1 MRLQIQNINKIKDAD
16 IALNGLTVIVGEN
29 DMGKSTIGRAFFSII
44 KAVSNMRSLSNE
56 SSANKASKHIDSL
69 YKHFYGKRSID
80 GAMELLPRFKS
91 EMERICLDEAERNAF
106 LEHLNAKIDEIDLS
120 PRQKSLLKED
130 IANIRICYDQVDNP
144 AAILKTELAYLVES
158 EFMGQFCSSKSE
170 LTYIML
176 DTEEEGRL
184 IFKAKNNQ
192 VTDVSFSER
201 GFYEDITYVE
211 SPLYFHLLDSL
222 KYSVAYREMK
232 RTLGYKPM
240 APAHVKDFVDKVL
253 NFQNFNNQ
261 QSLFGPQSKDFHTE
275 DIIHG
280 MFAYDK
286 SSRSI
291 VYQKDGMKIKPINV
305 ASGIKSFGA
314 LQLLLD
320 GYCISNNR
328 PLIWDEPENHLHPQ
342 WQVEFAKVIVQIVN
356 SGIPVM
362 ISTHSPYFLQAV
374 RYYSAMYSIEKYVN
388 YYMAECANE
397 DMVTIKEVTNDL
409 NQVFLTLAEPL
420 NSIMNVDEVRGKMK

>member
-1 MRLQIQNINKIKDAD
+1 MRLQIQNINKIKEAD

-29 DMGKSTIGRAFFSII
+29 DMGKSTIGRAFFSTI

-80 GAMELLPRFKS
+80 GAMDLLPRFKS

-184 IFKAKNNQ
+184 LFKAKNNQ
-192 VTDVSFSER
+192 VTEVSFSER

-222 KYSVAYREMK
+222 KSSVAYREMK
-232 RTLGYKPM
+232 RTLGFKPM

-253 NFQNFNNQ
+253 NFQNFHTQ
-261 QSLFGPQSKDFHTE
+261 LSLFGPQSKDFHTE

-320 GYCISNNR
+320 GFCISNNR

>member
-1 MRLQIQNINKIKDAD
+1 MRLEIQNINKIKEAD

-69 YKHFYGKRSID
+69 YKHFYGKKIID
-80 GAMELLPRFKS
+80 GTMDLLPRVKS
-91 EMERICLDEAERNAF
+91 EMERICQDEAERNAF
-106 LEHLNAKIDEIDLS
+106 LDHLNAKIEDIDLS

-130 IANIRICYDQVDNP
+130 IVNIRICFDQVNNT
-144 AAILKTELAYLVES
+144 AAVLKTELAYLVES

-170 LTYIML
+170 LTYVML
-176 DTEEEGRL
+176 DTEEEGKL
-184 IFKAKNNQ
+184 SFKAKDNQ
-192 VTDVSFSER
+192 VTNVSFSER

-222 KYSVAYREMK
+222 KSSVAYREMK

-240 APAHVKDFVDKVL
+240 VLAHLKDFVDKVL
-253 NFQNFNNQ
+253 NFQNFDTQ
-261 QSLFGPQSKDFHTE
+261 LSLLEPQSKDFHTA

-280 MFAYDK
+280 TFAYDK

-356 SGIPVM
+356 SGIPLF
-362 ISTHSPYFLQAV
+362 IIIYSPYFLQAV
-374 RYYSAMYSIEKYVN
+374 RYYSAMYNIEKYVN
-388 YYMAECANE
+388 YYMAECGN
-397 DMVTIKEVTNDL
+397 DYMVTMKEVTNDL

-420 NSIMNVDEVRGKMK
+420 NKIMNVDEVRGRMK

>member
-1 MRLQIQNINKIKDAD
+1 MRLQIQNINKIKEAD

-29 DMGKSTIGRAFFSII
+29 DMGKSTIGRAFFSTI

-80 GAMELLPRFKS
+80 GAMDLLPRFKS

-184 IFKAKNNQ
+184 LFKAKNNQ
-192 VTDVSFSER
+192 VTEVSFSER

-222 KYSVAYREMK
+222 KSSVAYREMK
-232 RTLGYKPM
+232 RTLGFKPM

-253 NFQNFNNQ
+253 NFQNFHTQ
-261 QSLFGPQSKDFHTE
+261 LSLFGPQSKDFHTE

-388 YYMAECANE
+388 YYMAEGGNE

-420 NSIMNVDEVRGKMK
+420 NRIMNVDEVRGKMK

>member
-1 MRLQIQNINKIKDAD
+1 MRLQIQNINKIKEAD

-29 DMGKSTIGRAFFSII
+29 DMGKSTIGRAFFSTI

-80 GAMELLPRFKS
+80 GAMDLLPRFKS

-184 IFKAKNNQ
+184 LFKAKNNQ
-192 VTDVSFSER
+192 VTEVSFSER

-222 KYSVAYREMK
+222 KSSVAYREMK
-232 RTLGYKPM
+232 RTLGFKPM

-253 NFQNFNNQ
+253 NFQNFHTQ
-261 QSLFGPQSKDFHTE
+261 LSLFGPQSKDFHTE

-409 NQVFLTLAEPL
+409 NRVFLTLAEPL

>member
-184 IFKAKNNQ
+184 LFKAKNNQ
-192 VTDVSFSER
+192 VTEVSFSER

-222 KYSVAYREMK
+222 KSSVAYREMK
-232 RTLGYKPM
+232 RTLGFKPM

-253 NFQNFNNQ
+253 NFQNFHTQ
-261 QSLFGPQSKDFHTE
+261 LSLFGPQSKDFHTE

-388 YYMAECANE
+388 YYMAEGGNE

-420 NSIMNVDEVRGKMK
+420 NRIMNVDEVRGKMK

>member
-1 MRLQIQNINKIKDAD
+1 MRLQIQNINKIKEAD

-29 DMGKSTIGRAFFSII
+29 DMGKSTIGRAFFSTI

-184 IFKAKNNQ
+184 LFKAKNNQ
-192 VTDVSFSER
+192 VTEVSFSER

-222 KYSVAYREMK
+222 KSSVAYREMK
-232 RTLGYKPM
+232 RTLGFKPM

-291 VYQKDGMKIKPINV
+291 VYQKNGMKIKPINV

>member
-1 MRLQIQNINKIKDAD
+1 MRLRIENINKIKEAD

-29 DMGKSTIGRAFFSII
+29 DMGKSTIGRAFFSTI
-44 KAVSNMRSLSNE
+44 KAVSNMRSLSKE

-69 YKHFYGKRSID
+69 YKHFYGKNIIE
-80 GAMELLPRFKS
+80 GAMDLLPRVKS

-106 LEHLNAKIDEIDLS
+106 LTHLNARIDEIDLS

-130 IANIRICYDQVDNP
+130 IVNIRICYDQVDNP
-144 AAILKTELAYLVES
+144 AAVLKTELAYLVES
-158 EFMGQFCSSKSE
+158 EFLGQFCPSKSDF
-170 LTYIML
+170 TCVMF
-176 DTEEEGRL
+176 DTEEEGSL
-184 IFKAKNNQ
+184 VFKAKNNQ

-222 KYSVAYREMK
+222 RNSAAYREMK
-232 RTLGYKPM
+232 SVPGYRPM
-240 APAHVKDFVDKVL
+240 VPAHVKDFVDKVW
-253 NFQNFNNQ
+253 NIQSFHAQP
-261 QSLFGPQSKDFHTE
+261 SLFEPQSKEYHTE

-280 MFAYDK
+280 SFAYDK

-388 YYMAECANE
+388 YYMAELGKD
-397 DMVTIKEVTNDL
+397 DMVSMKEVTDDL

-420 NSIMNVDEVRGKMK
+420 NQIMNVDEVRGKLK

>member
-1 MRLQIQNINKIKDAD
+1 MRLQIQNINKIKEAD

-29 DMGKSTIGRAFFSII
+29 DMGKSTIGRAFFSTI

-56 SSANKASKHIDSL
+56 SSANKTSKHIDSL

-253 NFQNFNNQ
+253 NFQNFHTQ
-261 QSLFGPQSKDFHTE
+261 LSLFGPQSKDFHTE

-328 PLIWDEPENHLHPQ
+328 PLIWDEPENHLHPL

>member
-1 MRLQIQNINKIKDAD
+1 MRLEIQNINKIKEAD

-69 YKHFYGKRSID
+69 YKHFYGKKIID
-80 GAMELLPRFKS
+80 GTMDLLPRVKS
-91 EMERICLDEAERNAF
+91 EMERICQDEAERNAF
-106 LEHLNAKIDEIDLS
+106 LDHLNAKIEDIDLS

-130 IANIRICYDQVDNP
+130 IVNIRICFDQVNNP
-144 AAILKTELAYLVES
+144 AAVLKMELAYLVES
-158 EFMGQFCSSKSE
+158 EFMGQFCCCKSE
-170 LTYIML
+170 LSNVML
-176 DTEEEGRL
+176 DTEEEGKL
-184 IFKAKNNQ
+184 SFKAKDNQ
-192 VTDVSFSER
+192 VTNVSFSER

-222 KYSVAYREMK
+222 KSSVAYREMK

-240 APAHVKDFVDKVL
+240 VPAHVKDFVDKVL
-253 NFQNFNNQ
+253 NFQNFDTQ
-261 QSLFGPQSKDFHTE
+261 LSLLEPQSKDFHTA

-280 MFAYDK
+280 TFAYDK

-374 RYYSAMYSIEKYVN
+374 RYYSAMYNIEKYVN
-388 YYMAECANE
+388 YYMAECGND
-397 DMVTIKEVTNDL
+397 DMVTMKEVTNDL

-420 NSIMNVDEVRGKMK
+420 NKIMNVDEVRGRMK

>member
-1 MRLQIQNINKIKDAD
+1 MRLQIQNINKIKEAD

-201 GFYEDITYVE
+201 GYYEDITYVE

-291 VYQKDGMKIKPINV
+291 VYQKNGMKIKPINV

>member
-1 MRLQIQNINKIKDAD
+1 MRLEIQNINKIKEAD

-29 DMGKSTIGRAFFSII
+29 DMGKSTIGRVFFSII

-69 YKHFYGKRSID
+69 YKHFYGKKIID
-80 GAMELLPRFKS
+80 GTMDLLPRVKS
-91 EMERICLDEAERNAF
+91 EMERICQDEAERNAF
-106 LEHLNAKIDEIDLS
+106 LDHLNAKIEDVDLS

-130 IANIRICYDQVDNP
+130 IVNIRICFDQVNNP
-144 AAILKTELAYLVES
+144 AAVLKTELAYLVES

-170 LTYIML
+170 LTYVML

-184 IFKAKNNQ
+184 SFKAKDNQ
-192 VTDVSFSER
+192 VTNVSFSER

-222 KYSVAYREMK
+222 KSSVAYREMK

-240 APAHVKDFVDKVL
+240 VPAHVKDFVDKVL
-253 NFQNFNNQ
+253 NFQNFDIQ
-261 QSLFGPQSKDFHTE
+261 LSLFEPQSKDFHTA

-280 MFAYDK
+280 TFAYDK
-286 SSRSI
+286 SSHSI

-362 ISTHSPYFLQAV
+362 ISTHSPYFLQTV
-374 RYYSAMYSIEKYVN
+374 RYYSAMYNIEKYVN
-388 YYMAECANE
+388 YYMAECGND
-397 DMVTIKEVTNDL
+397 DMVTMNEVTNDL

-420 NSIMNVDEVRGKMK
+420 NKIMNVDEVRGRMK

>member
-44 KAVSNMRSLSNE
+44 KAVSNMRSLNNE

-69 YKHFYGKRSID
+69 YKHFYGKKIID
-80 GAMELLPRFKS
+80 GTMDLLPRVKS
-91 EMERICLDEAERNAF
+91 EMERICQDEAERNAF
-106 LEHLNAKIDEIDLS
+106 LDHLNAKIEDIDLS

-130 IANIRICYDQVDNP
+130 IVNIRICFDQVNNP
-144 AAILKTELAYLVES
+144 AAVLKTELAYLVES
-158 EFMGQFCSSKSE
+158 EFMGQFCTSKSE
-170 LTYIML
+170 LTNVML
-176 DTEEEGRL
+176 DTEEEGKL
-184 IFKAKNNQ
+184 SFKAKDNQ
-192 VTDVSFSER
+192 VTNVSFSER

-222 KYSVAYREMK
+222 KSSVAYREMK

-240 APAHVKDFVDKVL
+240 VPAHVKDFVDKVL
-253 NFQNFNNQ
+253 NFQNFDTQ
-261 QSLFGPQSKDFHTE
+261 LSLFEPQSKDFHTA

-280 MFAYDK
+280 TFAYDK

-328 PLIWDEPENHLHPQ
+328 PLIWDEPENHLHPL

-374 RYYSAMYSIEKYVN
+374 RYYSAMYNIEKYVN
-388 YYMAECANE
+388 YYMAECGND
-397 DMVTIKEVTNDL
+397 DMVTMKEVTNDL
-409 NQVFLTLAEPL
+409 NLVFLTLAEPL
-420 NSIMNVDEVRGKMK
+420 NKIMNVDEVRGRMK